1 MSDKKML
8 SLTFGET
15 YDSYDD
21 SFLFMENFKQHML
34 EKDILSR
41 NPEVLDDLVN
51 NAERLVPQL
60 MMMAEA
66 LETDEIQDKVNH
78 ALCITRIAMRIAA
91 YYATEHEMENS
102 NESE

>member
-1 MSDKKML
+1 M
-8 SLTFGET
+8 
-15 YDSYDD
+15 
-21 SFLFMENFKQHML
+21 
-34 EKDILSR
+34 
-41 NPEVLDDLVN
+41 DDLVN

-91 YYATEHEMENS
+91 YYAPNMKWKTVTNP
-102 NESE
+102 NEVKEVMNDHH